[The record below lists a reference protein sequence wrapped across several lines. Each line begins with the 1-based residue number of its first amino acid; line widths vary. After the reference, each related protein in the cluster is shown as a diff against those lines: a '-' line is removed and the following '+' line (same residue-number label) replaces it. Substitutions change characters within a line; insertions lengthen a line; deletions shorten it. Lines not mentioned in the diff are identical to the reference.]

1 MSLAKSMKQGL
12 TRLSVD
18 VLGLEVPGLEDD
30 DGESVLGGVV
40 GQADEQLAQL
50 LLDRRVERAPVLRLR
65 GEVNLERS
73 NE

>member
-30 DGESVLGGVV
+30 DGEGVLGGVV